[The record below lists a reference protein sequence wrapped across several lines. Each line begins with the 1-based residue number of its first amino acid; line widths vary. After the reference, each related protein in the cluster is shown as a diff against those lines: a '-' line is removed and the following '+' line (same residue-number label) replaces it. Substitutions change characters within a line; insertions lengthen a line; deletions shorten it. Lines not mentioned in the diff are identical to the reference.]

1 MAKAKKLPSGNWRV
15 NLYDY
20 TDPATGK
27 RIYKSFTA
35 TTKKEAEYMAA
46 EYKLDGKQRTASAG
60 DMTLKEA
67 YTRYIDSKTN
77 VLSPSTIRE
86 YRRSARNDLQDIMPL
101 KLRDITQEAVQRS
114 INQFAAN
121 HAPKTVRNAHGLL
134 SAVLGVY
141 YPSFQLST
149 GLPQKQKTRITIP
162 TEAEVKALLE
172 AAEGTN
178 MHQAILLAAVGT
190 LRRSEICALTQSDV
204 HDNGVMVNKAMVC
217 DDNHEYVIKSTNRRD
232 SICGAAEIYR

>member
-1 MAKAKKLPSGNWRV
+1 M
-15 NLYDY
+15 
-20 TDPATGK
+20 
-27 RIYKSFTA
+27 
-35 TTKKEAEYMAA
+35 
-46 EYKLDGKQRTASAG
+46 
-60 DMTLKEA
+60 KEA

-149 GLPQKQKTRITIP
+149 GLPQKQKARITIP
-162 TEAEVKALLE
+162 TEAEVKALLHPQRYGRSLCRSV
-172 AAEGTN
+172 AYDFLSPN
-178 MHQAILLAAVGT
+178 PSLLYFVILFYTKVL
-190 LRRSEICALTQSDV
+190 
-204 HDNGVMVNKAMVC
+204 
-217 DDNHEYVIKSTNRRD
+217 
-232 SICGAAEIYR
+232 

>member
-20 TDPATGK
+20 TDPASGK

-134 SAVLGVY
+134 VALHPEGVDRNRVA
-141 YPSFQLST
+141 S
-149 GLPQKQKTRITIP
+149 
-162 TEAEVKALLE
+162 ALL
-172 AAEGTN
+172 
-178 MHQAILLAAVGT
+178 ILTVWSPPT
-190 LRRSEICALTQSDV
+190 RRAWIEI
-204 HDNGVMVNKAMVC
+204 
-217 DDNHEYVIKSTNRRD
+217 
-232 SICGAAEIYR
+232 

>member
-20 TDPATGK
+20 TDPSTGK

-114 INQFAAN
+114 INQFAAKSC
-121 HAPKTVRNAHGLL
+121 AKDRAQCPWAFICRAGRILSLFPALHGL
-134 SAVLGVY
+134 
-141 YPSFQLST
+141 
-149 GLPQKQKTRITIP
+149 
-162 TEAEVKALLE
+162 
-172 AAEGTN
+172 AAEAKGKD
-178 MHQAILLAAVGT
+178 HHPDRSGSKGVVGSG
-190 LRRSEICALTQSDV
+190 RG
-204 HDNGVMVNKAMVC
+204 H
-217 DDNHEYVIKSTNRRD
+217 
-232 SICGAAEIYR
+232 